1 MSVVDTIWGH
11 IWSKHRKLTL
21 FLSIEWVFLIIYG
34 ILSYLYM
41 GQLIQLMINQSLVMS
56 PKSDL
61 FKLWK
66 DPPVQPELRSD
77 HLISFWHNKP
87 QTTGC
92 DGNFVLLYTYTQGT
106 LKANVS
112 QEILNWHSLR
122 QSHSAE
128 ICIHFYCLS

>member
-21 FLSIEWVFLIIYG
+21 FVTIEWAFLIIYG

-61 FKLWK
+61 FKLWQ
-66 DPPVQPELRSD
+66 DPPVQPELRSR
-77 HLISFWHNKP
+77 SFSFLPAHCCIKCP
-87 QTTGC
+87 QNLQVKT
-92 DGNFVLLYTYTQGT
+92 LLQTYTAFT
-106 LKANVS
+106 CRIYNK
-112 QEILNWHSLR
+112 IL
-122 QSHSAE
+122 
-128 ICIHFYCLS
+128 

>member
-21 FLSIEWVFLIIYG
+21 FLSIEWAFLIIYG

-77 HLISFWHNKP
+77 HLISFRHSRP
-87 QTTGC
+87 RTTGC
-92 DGNFVLLYTYTQGT
+92 DGNFVLLKIFQQMSTQFGP
-106 LKANVS
+106 
-112 QEILNWHSLR
+112 
-122 QSHSAE
+122 
-128 ICIHFYCLS
+128 C

>member
-21 FLSIEWVFLIIYG
+21 FLSIEWAFLIIYG

-66 DPPVQPELRSD
+66 DPPVQPELRSRPFGF
-77 HLISFWHNKP
+77 LLAFWHTRP
-87 QTTGC
+87 C
-92 DGNFVLLYTYTQGT
+92 
-106 LKANVS
+106 
-112 QEILNWHSLR
+112 I
-122 QSHSAE
+122 SA
-128 ICIHFYCLS
+128 

>member
-21 FLSIEWVFLIIYG
+21 FLSIEWAFLIVYG

-61 FKLWK
+61 FKLWQ
-66 DPPVQPELRSD
+66 DPPVQPELRSR
-77 HLISFWHNKP
+77 LFGFLLAFW
-87 QTTGC
+87 QTGSGMST
-92 DGNFVLLYTYTQGT
+92 
-106 LKANVS
+106 
-112 QEILNWHSLR
+112 
-122 QSHSAE
+122 
-128 ICIHFYCLS
+128 

>member
-21 FLSIEWVFLIIYG
+21 FLSIEWAFLIIYG

-77 HLISFWHNKP
+77 HLISFWHSRP
-87 QTTGC
+87 RTTGC
-92 DGNFVLLYTYTQGT
+92 DGNFVLLKIFQQMLTQFGP
-106 LKANVS
+106 
-112 QEILNWHSLR
+112 
-122 QSHSAE
+122 
-128 ICIHFYCLS
+128 C